1 MLNFSILCIHF
12 LLKFLIELINFSSRG
27 KFHVYLM
34 KINEEFVVNFLI
46 HIVIILLSLLLSL
59 SLLFIIGLNCI
70 NKLSS
75 FIFIKCIL
83 KEILFKV
90 SQSFIS
96 FFFFNNT
103 IYFSFTRIKDD
114 LSLLM
119 LILLKSLLLL
129 KFKSTSL
136 SLFSA

>member
-1 MLNFSILCIHF
+1 
-12 LLKFLIELINFSSRG
+12 
-27 KFHVYLM
+27 M